1 MTEPPPRNTFCSNV
15 SQWEIF
21 DAYQQDYELNVIIQ
35 NYRKVVSKFI
45 TGIQRKPK
53 ENEKKRTKTNQF
65 EVKSNTRAA
74 ALVYEQVI

>member
-35 NYRKVVSKFI
+35 NYRKVVSKFFNRYLEKA
-45 TGIQRKPK
+45 QRK
-53 ENEKKRTKTNQF
+53 
-65 EVKSNTRAA
+65 
-74 ALVYEQVI
+74 

>member
-45 TGIQRKPK
+45 TGI
-53 ENEKKRTKTNQF
+53 
-65 EVKSNTRAA
+65 
-74 ALVYEQVI
+74 